1 MAEKKKKK
9 GNGAA
14 VFFDVLFSL
23 ALLAGVGYG
32 GYYLVT
38 HGNAVE
44 QKETYFDESAV
55 ETTEAPTEAG
65 INYQEIEISNQE
77 LHNGSLILV
86 NEEVP
91 FQGSEENLVVVADVL
106 PEPQSFGV
114 KDRTVQVQKEA
125 ADAMTAMFNAFYD
138 ATSKDDI
145 VIQEGYRSGERQ
157 QELYDAGRTKLQDGY
172 SEHQT
177 GLGINLTLSGAQYDG
192 TGDYSW
198 INEHCTEYGFIL
210 RYPENKTSVTQIDYE
225 PEHYRYVGKP
235 HAQYIMQSN
244 ICLEEYIALLY
255 GYSYDKEHLQITDE
269 ENKIYEVYYYP
280 ADTSAE
286 TTLLPVPADKEYHI
300 SGNNQNGFIVAF
312 DTGETAV
319 PVSSTD
325 DESENS
331 EMSEEVAE
339 ESADS

>member
-1 MAEKKKKK
+1 MAEKKKRK
-9 GNGAA
+9 GNGTA

-23 ALLAGVGYG
+23 ALLAGVSYG

-38 HGNAVE
+38 HGSAVE

-55 ETTEAPTEAG
+55 EPTEEPTEAG
-65 INYQEIEISNQE
+65 VSYREIEVSAQE
-77 LHNGSLILV
+77 LHNGNLILV
-86 NEEVP
+86 NEDMP
-91 FQGSEENLVVVADVL
+91 FEGSEENLVVVADVL

-114 KDRTVQVQKEA
+114 KDRTVQVQKDVS
-125 ADAMTAMFNAFYD
+125 DAMIAMLNAFYSE
-138 ATSKDDI
+138 TSKDDI

-157 QELYDAGRTKLQDGY
+157 QELYDAGLTPLPAGY

-177 GLGINLTLSGAQYDG
+177 GLSINLTRSEAQYDG
-192 TGDYSW
+192 TGEYSW

-210 RYPENKTSVTQIDYE
+210 RYPENKTSVTNIDYE

-235 HAQYIMQSN
+235 HAQYITQMN
-244 ICLEEYIALLY
+244 ICLEEYIAVLY

-269 ENKIYEVYYYP
+269 ENKVYEVYYYP

-286 TTLLPVPADKEYHI
+286 TTALPVPADKEYTI
-300 SGNNQNGFIVAF
+300 SGNNQNGFIVTF

-319 PVSSTD
+319 PVSSTET
-325 DESENS
+325 ESDNS
-331 EMSEEVAE
+331 EGAE

>member
-1 MAEKKKKK
+1 MAEKKK

-14 VFFDVLFSL
+14 VFFDILFSL

-55 ETTEAPTEAG
+55 EETEAPTEAG
-65 INYQEIEISNQE
+65 VNYQEIEISNQE
-77 LHNGSLILV
+77 LHNGNLILV
-86 NEEVP
+86 NENIPIE
-91 FQGSEENLVVVADVL
+91 GSEENLVVIADVL

-125 ADAMTAMFNAFYD
+125 ADAMIAMFNAFYSE
-138 ATSKDDI
+138 TSKADI

-157 QELYDAGRTKLQDGY
+157 QELYDAGLTPLPAGY

-177 GLGINLTLSGAQYDG
+177 ALGINLALTDAQYDG

-210 RYPENKTSVTQIDYE
+210 RYPENKTSVTNIDYE

-235 HAQYIMQSN
+235 HAQYITQMN

-269 ENKIYEVYYYP
+269 ENKVYEVYYYP
-280 ADTSAE
+280 ADTSSE
-286 TTLLPVPADKEYHI
+286 MTSLPVPADKEYTI
-300 SGNNQNGFIVAF
+300 SGNNQNGFIVTF

-319 PVSSTD
+319 SVSSTD
-325 DESENS
+325 EESENS
-331 EMSEEVAE
+331 EIAEEVTE

>member
-1 MAEKKKKK
+1 MAEKKK

-14 VFFDVLFSL
+14 VFFDVIFSL
-23 ALLAGVGYG
+23 ALIAGVSYG

-38 HGNAVE
+38 HGSAVE
-44 QKETYFDESAV
+44 QKETYAENFVE
-55 ETTEAPTEAG
+55 ETTEEPTEETD
-65 INYQEIEISNQE
+65 ILYTEIAVSTQE

-91 FQGSEENLVVVADVL
+91 FQGSTEDIVILAD
-106 PEPQSFGV
+106 EMQMQDCKSFGV
-114 KDRTVQVQKEA
+114 KDRTVQAKKEVS
-125 ADAMTAMFNAFYD
+125 DAMIAMFNAFYD

-145 VIQEGYRSGERQ
+145 VIQEGYRSAERQ
-157 QELYDAGRTKLQDGY
+157 QELYDAERTPLQVGY

-177 GLGINLTLSGAQYDG
+177 GLGINLTLLEAQYDG
-192 TGDYSW
+192 TGDYRW

-210 RYPENKTSVTQIDYE
+210 RYPENKTSVTKIDYE

-244 ICLEEYIALLY
+244 ICLEEYITLLY
-255 GYSYDKEHLQITDE
+255 GYSYEKEHLRIIDA

-286 TTLLPVPADKEYHI
+286 TTSVFVPEGKNYI
-300 SGNNQNGFIVAF
+300 LSGNNRDGFIITF

-319 PVSSTD
+319 PEEVQETEIPPEAEEIV
-325 DESENS
+325 DESANL
-331 EMSEEVAE
+331 
-339 ESADS
+339 